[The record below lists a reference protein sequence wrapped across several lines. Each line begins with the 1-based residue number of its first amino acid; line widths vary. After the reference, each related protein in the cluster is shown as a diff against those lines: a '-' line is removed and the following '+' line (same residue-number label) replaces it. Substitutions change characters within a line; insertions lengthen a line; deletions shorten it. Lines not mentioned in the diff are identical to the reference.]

1 MWGFQDDLVR
11 GDHARTFRGI
21 RGRRSHC
28 CVHSLRAPPL
38 VWLALE
44 KHRRD
49 HADARRHRPPEV
61 VLSEL
66 HGKPIGTNASWDN
79 PKSRN
84 SGSVRLLE
92 RMTYDRQDC
101 EVLQYDLQNA
111 DRHERHVFASCLQ
124 PDRTWKVVWREK
136 GSNGKFHS

>member
-1 MWGFQDDLVR
+1 MPTPLGAFAVGEAIAASTASVR
-11 GDHARTFRGI
+11 RRWFGWLWKNTEEITLTHGDIER
-21 RGRRSHC
+21 
-28 CVHSLRAPPL
+28 L
-38 VWLALE
+38 
-44 KHRRD
+44 
-49 HADARRHRPPEV
+49 EV

-66 HGKPIGTNASWDN
+66 HGKPIGTDASWDN

-92 RMTYDRQDC
+92 RMTYNGQDC

-136 GSNGKFHS
+136 GSNDKFHS